1 MPLER
6 SKLTLRPSLFFL
18 CILVGV
24 IAGGG
29 AIAFHLLCQLFQ
41 HLFLGGLA
49 GYYPPH
55 PGGEEPLFSPFAVPF
70 RRFLLLIIPALGGL
84 MSGWLVYTFAPE
96 AEGHGTDAVIE
107 AYHKRQGYIRGR
119 IPLIKALASAL
130 TLGSGGSGGREGP
143 IAQIGAGFGS
153 FLGRTLKLT
162 ERERRILLAAGMG
175 AGIGSIFRAPLA
187 GALFAAEV
195 LYSELE
201 FEAEVIIPAGIS
213 SVVAYCLFCLVY
225 GWGSLFHTPDITF
238 QDPLELFPYA
248 VMALVLAATAI
259 LYVRSFYGVQA
270 YFRKLRIPDT
280 FKPALGGLATGLI
293 GFFLPQALGFSYGF
307 VQQILDGNVTLW
319 LLVAVSLAKI
329 LATSFSIGSGGSA
342 GVFGPSMVIG
352 ACVGGAMGKIFN
364 YLMPGVVEHVTPFA
378 VVGMA
383 GFFAAASKAPISTI
397 IFVSE
402 MTNSYHLLLP
412 SLLVCSLSFLL
423 SRSWTIYHQQVPAK
437 HDSPAHR
444 GEFVVDVLEDL
455 RVIDAYTPM
464 SLTKI
469 PENMSLRDLIK
480 VVSDTDCYNYPVV
493 DEGGRLIGMIS
504 VDDIRGV
511 LLEEGVY
518 PLIIAKDLAQPNPVT
533 VTLNESLNSALHK
546 FTLMD
551 MQGRPVEEIPV
562 VDDKNPNEIIGVLT
576 RRNLLAAYSR
586 EMEKRSRP

>member
-1 MPLER
+1 MSR
-6 SKLTLRPSLFFL
+6 TKIVFY
-18 CILVGV
+18 CILVGL

-29 AIAFHLLCQLFQ
+29 AIFFHFLCQLFH
-41 HLFLGGLA
+41 HLFLGKLA

-55 PGGEEPLFSPFAVPF
+55 PAGESPLFPVEPTSPN
-70 RRFLLLIIPALGGL
+70 RLILLILPALGGIV
-84 MSGWLVYTFAPE
+84 SGWLVYKYAPE

-107 AYHKRQGYIRGR
+107 AYHRKQGHIRSR
-119 IPLIKALASAL
+119 IPFIKTIASAF

-153 FLGRTLKLT
+153 FLGRALKLS
-162 ERERRILLAAGMG
+162 EKERRILLAAGMG

-195 LYSELE
+195 LYRELE

-213 SVVAYCLFCLVY
+213 SVVGYCLFCLVY
-225 GWGSLFHTPDITF
+225 GWGSLFEAPDIYF
-238 QDPLELFPYA
+238 KDPLELFPYSI
-248 VMALVLAATAI
+248 MAFVLAGMAV
-259 LYVRSFYGVQA
+259 LYVRSFYGLQA
-270 YFRKLRIPDT
+270 RFRRLRIPDHW
-280 FKPALGGLATGLI
+280 KPAIGGLATGVI
-293 GFFLPQALGFSYGF
+293 GFFLPQTLAFGYGF
-307 VQQILDGNVTLW
+307 IQQALDGKVVLW
-319 LLVAVSLAKI
+319 LLVAVAFGKI
-329 LATSFSIGSGGSA
+329 FTTSFSIGSGGSG

-352 ACVGGAMGKIFN
+352 ASIGGAMGEIFHR
-364 YLMPGVVEHVTPFA
+364 LFPTVVEHTSSFV

-455 RVIDAYTPM
+455 KVIDAYTPM

-469 PENMSLRDLIK
+469 PENMPLRDLIK
-480 VVSDTDCYNYPVV
+480 VVSDTNCYNYPVV

>member
-1 MPLER
+1 MSR
-6 SKLTLRPSLFFL
+6 TKIVFY
-18 CILVGV
+18 CILVGL

-29 AIAFHLLCQLFQ
+29 AIFFHFLCQLF
-41 HLFLGGLA
+41 HYLFLGKLA

-55 PGGEEPLFSPFAVPF
+55 PAGESPLFPVEPTSPN
-70 RRFLLLIIPALGGL
+70 RLILLILPALGGVV
-84 MSGWLVYTFAPE
+84 SGWLVYKYAPE
-96 AEGHGTDAVIE
+96 AEGDGADAAIE
-107 AYHKRQGYIRGR
+107 AYHRKQGHIRSR
-119 IPLIKALASAL
+119 IPFIKTIASAF

-153 FLGRTLKLT
+153 FLGRALKLS
-162 ERERRILLAAGMG
+162 EKERRILLAAGMG

-195 LYSELE
+195 LYRELE

-213 SVVAYCLFCLVY
+213 SVVGYCLFCLVY
-225 GWGSLFHTPDITF
+225 GWGSLFETPDIYF
-238 QDPLELFPYA
+238 KDPLELFPYSI
-248 VMALVLAATAI
+248 MAFVLAGMAV
-259 LYVRSFYGVQA
+259 LYVRSFYGLQA
-270 YFRKLRIPDT
+270 RFRRLRIPDHW
-280 FKPALGGLATGLI
+280 KPAIGGLATGVI
-293 GFFLPQALGFSYGF
+293 GFFLPQTLAFGYGF
-307 VQQILDGNVTLW
+307 IQQALDGKVVLW
-319 LLVAVSLAKI
+319 LLVAVAFGKI
-329 LATSFSIGSGGSA
+329 FTTSFSIGSGGSG
-342 GVFGPSMVIG
+342 GVFGPSIVIG
-352 ACVGGAMGKIFN
+352 ASIGGAMGEIFHR
-364 YLMPGVVEHVTPFA
+364 LFPTVVEHTSPFV

-412 SLLVCSLSFLL
+412 SMLVCSLSFLL

>member
-1 MPLER
+1 MSR
-6 SKLTLRPSLFFL
+6 TKIVFY
-18 CILVGV
+18 CILVGL

-29 AIAFHLLCQLFQ
+29 AIFFHFLCQLF
-41 HLFLGGLA
+41 HYLFLGKLA

-55 PGGEEPLFSPFAVPF
+55 PAGESPLFPVEPTSPN
-70 RRFLLLIIPALGGL
+70 RLILLILPALGGVV
-84 MSGWLVYTFAPE
+84 SGWLVYKYAPE

-107 AYHKRQGYIRGR
+107 AYHRKQGHIRSR
-119 IPLIKALASAL
+119 IPFIKTIASAF

-153 FLGRTLKLT
+153 FLGRALKLS
-162 ERERRILLAAGMG
+162 EKERRILLAAGMG

-195 LYSELE
+195 LYRELE

-213 SVVAYCLFCLVY
+213 SVVGYCLFCLVY
-225 GWGSLFHTPDITF
+225 GWGSLFEAPDIYF
-238 QDPLELFPYA
+238 KDPLELFPYSI
-248 VMALVLAATAI
+248 MAFVLAGMAV
-259 LYVRSFYGVQA
+259 LYVRSFYGLQA
-270 YFRKLRIPDT
+270 RFRRLRIPDHW
-280 FKPALGGLATGLI
+280 KPAIGGLATGVI
-293 GFFLPQALGFSYGF
+293 GFFLPQTLAFGYGF
-307 VQQILDGNVTLW
+307 IQQTLDGKVVLW
-319 LLVAVSLAKI
+319 LLVAVAFGKI
-329 LATSFSIGSGGSA
+329 FTTSFSIGSGGSG

-352 ACVGGAMGKIFN
+352 ASIGGAMGEIFHR
-364 YLMPGVVEHVTPFA
+364 LFPTVVEHTSPF
-378 VVGMA
+378 VIVGMA

-412 SLLVCSLSFLL
+412 SMLVCSLSFLL

>member
-1 MPLER
+1 MSR
-6 SKLTLRPSLFFL
+6 TKIVFY
-18 CILVGV
+18 CILVGL

-29 AIAFHLLCQLFQ
+29 AIFFHFLCQLF
-41 HLFLGGLA
+41 HYLFLGKLA

-55 PGGEEPLFSPFAVPF
+55 PAGESPLFPVEPTSPN
-70 RRFLLLIIPALGGL
+70 RLILLILPALGGVV
-84 MSGWLVYTFAPE
+84 SGWLVYKYAPE
-96 AEGHGTDAVIE
+96 AEGDGADAAIE
-107 AYHKRQGYIRGR
+107 AYHRKQGHIRSR
-119 IPLIKALASAL
+119 IPFIKTIASAF

-153 FLGRTLKLT
+153 FLGRALKLS
-162 ERERRILLAAGMG
+162 EKERRILLAAGMG
-175 AGIGSIFRAPLA
+175 AGIGSIFRAPMA

-195 LYSELE
+195 LYRELE

-213 SVVAYCLFCLVY
+213 SVVGYCLFCLVY
-225 GWGSLFHTPDITF
+225 GWGSLFETPDIYF
-238 QDPLELFPYA
+238 KDPLELFPYSI
-248 VMALVLAATAI
+248 MAFVLAGMAV
-259 LYVRSFYGVQA
+259 LYVRSFYGLQA
-270 YFRKLRIPDT
+270 RFRRLRIPDHW
-280 FKPALGGLATGLI
+280 KPAVGGLATGVI
-293 GFFLPQALGFSYGF
+293 GFFLPQTLAFGYGF
-307 VQQILDGNVTLW
+307 IQQALDGKVVLW
-319 LLVAVSLAKI
+319 LLVAVAFGKI
-329 LATSFSIGSGGSA
+329 FTTSFSIGSGGSG

-352 ACVGGAMGKIFN
+352 ASIGGAMGEIFHR
-364 YLMPGVVEHVTPFA
+364 LFPTVVEHTSPFV

-412 SLLVCSLSFLL
+412 SMLVCSLSFLL

>member
-1 MPLER
+1 MSR
-6 SKLTLRPSLFFL
+6 TKIVFY
-18 CILVGV
+18 CILVGL

-29 AIAFHLLCQLFQ
+29 AIFFHFLCQLF
-41 HLFLGGLA
+41 HYLFLGKLA

-55 PGGEEPLFSPFAVPF
+55 PAGESPLFPVEPTSPN
-70 RRFLLLIIPALGGL
+70 RLILLILPALGGVV
-84 MSGWLVYTFAPE
+84 SGWLVYKYAPE
-96 AEGHGTDAVIE
+96 AEGDGADAAIE
-107 AYHKRQGYIRGR
+107 AYHRKQGHIRSR
-119 IPLIKALASAL
+119 IPFIKTIASAF

-153 FLGRTLKLT
+153 FLGRALKLS
-162 ERERRILLAAGMG
+162 EKERRILLAAGMG

-195 LYSELE
+195 LYRELE

-213 SVVAYCLFCLVY
+213 SVVGYCLFCLVY
-225 GWGSLFHTPDITF
+225 GWGSLFEAPDIYF
-238 QDPLELFPYA
+238 KDPLELFPYSI
-248 VMALVLAATAI
+248 MAFVLAGMAV
-259 LYVRSFYGVQA
+259 LYVRSFYGLQA
-270 YFRKLRIPDT
+270 RFRRLRIPDHW
-280 FKPALGGLATGLI
+280 KPAIGGLATGVI
-293 GFFLPQALGFSYGF
+293 GFFLPQTLAFGYGF
-307 VQQILDGNVTLW
+307 IQQALDGKVVLW
-319 LLVAVSLAKI
+319 LLVAVAFGKI
-329 LATSFSIGSGGSA
+329 FTTSFSIGSGGSG
-342 GVFGPSMVIG
+342 GVFGPSIVIG
-352 ACVGGAMGKIFN
+352 ASIGGAMGEIFHR
-364 YLMPGVVEHVTPFA
+364 LFPTVVEHTSPFV

-397 IFVSE
+397 ILVSE

-412 SLLVCSLSFLL
+412 SMLVCSLSFLL
-423 SRSWTIYHQQVPAK
+423 SRSWTIYHHQVPAK

>member
-1 MPLER
+1 MSR
-6 SKLTLRPSLFFL
+6 TKIVFY
-18 CILVGV
+18 CILVGL

-29 AIAFHLLCQLFQ
+29 AIFFHFLCQLF
-41 HLFLGGLA
+41 HYLFLGKLA

-55 PGGEEPLFSPFAVPF
+55 PAGESPLFPVEPTSPN
-70 RRFLLLIIPALGGL
+70 RLILLTLPALGGVV
-84 MSGWLVYTFAPE
+84 SGWLVYKYAPE

-107 AYHKRQGYIRGR
+107 AYHRKQGHIRSR
-119 IPLIKALASAL
+119 IPFIKTIASAF

-153 FLGRTLKLT
+153 FLGRALKLS
-162 ERERRILLAAGMG
+162 EKERRILLAAGMG

-195 LYSELE
+195 LYRELE

-213 SVVAYCLFCLVY
+213 SVVGYCLFCLVY
-225 GWGSLFHTPDITF
+225 GWGSLFEAPDIYF
-238 QDPLELFPYA
+238 KDPLELFPYSI
-248 VMALVLAATAI
+248 MAFVLAGMAV
-259 LYVRSFYGVQA
+259 LYVRSFYGLQA
-270 YFRKLRIPDT
+270 RFRRLRIPDHW
-280 FKPALGGLATGLI
+280 KPAIGGLATGVI
-293 GFFLPQALGFSYGF
+293 GFFLPQTLAFGYGF
-307 VQQILDGNVTLW
+307 IQQALDGKVVLW
-319 LLVAVSLAKI
+319 LLVAVAFGKI
-329 LATSFSIGSGGSA
+329 FTTSFSIGSGGSG
-342 GVFGPSMVIG
+342 GVFGPSIVIG
-352 ACVGGAMGKIFN
+352 ASIGGAMGEIFHR
-364 YLMPGVVEHVTPFA
+364 LFPTVVEHTSPFV

-397 IFVSE
+397 ILVSE

-412 SLLVCSLSFLL
+412 SMLVCSLSFLL

>member
-1 MPLER
+1 MSR
-6 SKLTLRPSLFFL
+6 TKIVFY
-18 CILVGV
+18 CILVGL

-29 AIAFHLLCQLFQ
+29 AIFFHFLCQLFH
-41 HLFLGGLA
+41 HLFLGKLA

-55 PGGEEPLFSPFAVPF
+55 PAGESPLFPVEPTSPN
-70 RRFLLLIIPALGGL
+70 RLILLILPALGGIV
-84 MSGWLVYTFAPE
+84 SGWLVYKYAPE

-107 AYHKRQGYIRGR
+107 AYHRKQGHIRSR
-119 IPLIKALASAL
+119 IPFIKTIASAF

-153 FLGRTLKLT
+153 FLGRALKLS
-162 ERERRILLAAGMG
+162 EKERRILLAAGMG

-187 GALFAAEV
+187 GALFSAEV
-195 LYSELE
+195 LYRELE

-213 SVVAYCLFCLVY
+213 SVVGYCLFCLVY
-225 GWGSLFHTPDITF
+225 GWGSLFEAPDIYF
-238 QDPLELFPYA
+238 KDPLELFPYSI
-248 VMALVLAATAI
+248 MAFVLAGMAV
-259 LYVRSFYGVQA
+259 LYVRSFYGLQA
-270 YFRKLRIPDT
+270 RFRRLRIPDHW
-280 FKPALGGLATGLI
+280 KPAIGGLATGVI
-293 GFFLPQALGFSYGF
+293 GFFLPQTLAFGYGF
-307 VQQILDGNVTLW
+307 IQQALDGKVVLW
-319 LLVAVSLAKI
+319 LLVAVAFGKI
-329 LATSFSIGSGGSA
+329 FTTSFSIGSGGSG

-352 ACVGGAMGKIFN
+352 ASIGGAMGEIFHR
-364 YLMPGVVEHVTPFA
+364 LFPTVVEHTSSFV

-469 PENMSLRDLIK
+469 PENMPLRDLIK
-480 VVSDTDCYNYPVV
+480 VVSDTNCYNYPVV
-493 DEGGRLIGMIS
+493 DAGGRLIGMIS

>member
-1 MPLER
+1 MSR
-6 SKLTLRPSLFFL
+6 TKIVFY
-18 CILVGV
+18 CILVGL

-29 AIAFHLLCQLFQ
+29 AIFFHFLCQLF
-41 HLFLGGLA
+41 HYLFLGKLA

-55 PGGEEPLFSPFAVPF
+55 PAGESPLFPVEPTSPN
-70 RRFLLLIIPALGGL
+70 RLILLILPALGGVV
-84 MSGWLVYTFAPE
+84 SGWLVYKYAPE
-96 AEGHGTDAVIE
+96 AEGDGADAAIE
-107 AYHKRQGYIRGR
+107 AYHRKQGHIRSR
-119 IPLIKALASAL
+119 IPFIKTIASAF

-153 FLGRTLKLT
+153 FLGRALKLS
-162 ERERRILLAAGMG
+162 EKERRILLAAGMG

-195 LYSELE
+195 LYRELE

-213 SVVAYCLFCLVY
+213 SVVGYCLFCLVY
-225 GWGSLFHTPDITF
+225 GWGSLFETPDIYF
-238 QDPLELFPYA
+238 KDPLELFPYSI
-248 VMALVLAATAI
+248 MAFVLAGMAV
-259 LYVRSFYGVQA
+259 LYVRSFYGLQA
-270 YFRKLRIPDT
+270 RFRRLRIPDHW
-280 FKPALGGLATGLI
+280 KPAIGGLATGVI
-293 GFFLPQALGFSYGF
+293 GFFLPQTLAFGYGF
-307 VQQILDGNVTLW
+307 IQQALDGKVVLW
-319 LLVAVSLAKI
+319 LLVAVAFGKI
-329 LATSFSIGSGGSA
+329 FTTSFSIGSGGSG
-342 GVFGPSMVIG
+342 GVFGPSIVIG
-352 ACVGGAMGKIFN
+352 ASIGGAMGEIFHR
-364 YLMPGVVEHVTPFA
+364 LFPTVVEHTSPFV

-397 IFVSE
+397 ILVSE

-412 SLLVCSLSFLL
+412 SMLVCSLSFLL
-423 SRSWTIYHQQVPAK
+423 SRSWTIYHHQVPAK

>member
-1 MPLER
+1 MSR
-6 SKLTLRPSLFFL
+6 TKIVFY
-18 CILVGV
+18 CILVGL

-29 AIAFHLLCQLFQ
+29 AIFFHFLCQLF
-41 HLFLGGLA
+41 HYLFLGKLA

-55 PGGEEPLFSPFAVPF
+55 PAGESPLFPVEPTSPN
-70 RRFLLLIIPALGGL
+70 RLILLTLPALGGVV
-84 MSGWLVYTFAPE
+84 SGWLVYKYAPE

-107 AYHKRQGYIRGR
+107 AYHRKQGHIRSR
-119 IPLIKALASAL
+119 IPFIKTIASAF

-153 FLGRTLKLT
+153 FLGRALKLS
-162 ERERRILLAAGMG
+162 EKERRILLAAGMG

-195 LYSELE
+195 LYRELE

-213 SVVAYCLFCLVY
+213 SVVGYCLFCLVY
-225 GWGSLFHTPDITF
+225 GWGSLFEAPDIYF
-238 QDPLELFPYA
+238 KDPLELFPYSI
-248 VMALVLAATAI
+248 MAFVLAGMAV
-259 LYVRSFYGVQA
+259 LYVRSFYGLQA
-270 YFRKLRIPDT
+270 RFRRLRIPDHW
-280 FKPALGGLATGLI
+280 KPAIGGLATGVI
-293 GFFLPQALGFSYGF
+293 GFFLPQTLAFGYGF
-307 VQQILDGNVTLW
+307 IQQTLDGKVVLW
-319 LLVAVSLAKI
+319 LLVAVAFGKI
-329 LATSFSIGSGGSA
+329 FTTSFSIGSGGSG

-352 ACVGGAMGKIFN
+352 ASVGGAMGEIFHR
-364 YLMPGVVEHVTPFA
+364 LFPTVVEHTSSFV

>member
-1 MPLER
+1 MSR
-6 SKLTLRPSLFFL
+6 TKIVFY
-18 CILVGV
+18 CILVGL

-29 AIAFHLLCQLFQ
+29 AIFFHFLCQLF
-41 HLFLGGLA
+41 HYLFLGKLA

-55 PGGEEPLFSPFAVPF
+55 PAGESPLFPVEPTSPN
-70 RRFLLLIIPALGGL
+70 RLILLILPALGGVV
-84 MSGWLVYTFAPE
+84 SGWLVYKYAPE
-96 AEGHGTDAVIE
+96 AEGDGADAAIE
-107 AYHKRQGYIRGR
+107 AYHRKQGHIRSR
-119 IPLIKALASAL
+119 IPFIKTIASAF

-153 FLGRTLKLT
+153 FLGRALKLS
-162 ERERRILLAAGMG
+162 EKERRILLAAGMG
-175 AGIGSIFRAPLA
+175 AGIGSIFRAPMA

-195 LYSELE
+195 LYRELE

-213 SVVAYCLFCLVY
+213 SVVGYCLFCLVY
-225 GWGSLFHTPDITF
+225 GWGSLFETPDIYF
-238 QDPLELFPYA
+238 KDPLELFPYSI
-248 VMALVLAATAI
+248 MAFVLAGMAV
-259 LYVRSFYGVQA
+259 LYVRSFYGLQA
-270 YFRKLRIPDT
+270 RFRRLRIPDHW
-280 FKPALGGLATGLI
+280 KPAVGGLATGVI
-293 GFFLPQALGFSYGF
+293 GFFLPQTLAFGYGF
-307 VQQILDGNVTLW
+307 IQQALDGKVVLW
-319 LLVAVSLAKI
+319 LLVAVAFGKI
-329 LATSFSIGSGGSA
+329 FTTSFSIGSGGSG

-352 ACVGGAMGKIFN
+352 ASIGGAMGEIFHR
-364 YLMPGVVEHVTPFA
+364 LFPTVVEHTSPFV

-397 IFVSE
+397 ILVSE

-412 SLLVCSLSFLL
+412 SMLVCSLSFLL
-423 SRSWTIYHQQVPAK
+423 SRSWTIYHHQVPAK

>member
-1 MPLER
+1 MSR
-6 SKLTLRPSLFFL
+6 TKIVFY
-18 CILVGV
+18 CILVGL

-29 AIAFHLLCQLFQ
+29 AIFFHFLCQLF
-41 HLFLGGLA
+41 HYLFLGKLA

-55 PGGEEPLFSPFAVPF
+55 PAGESPLFPVEPTSPN
-70 RRFLLLIIPALGGL
+70 RLILLILPALGGVV
-84 MSGWLVYTFAPE
+84 SGWLVYKYAPE
-96 AEGHGTDAVIE
+96 AEGDGADAAIE
-107 AYHKRQGYIRGR
+107 AYHRKQGHIRSR
-119 IPLIKALASAL
+119 IPFIKTIASAF

-153 FLGRTLKLT
+153 FLGRALKLS
-162 ERERRILLAAGMG
+162 EKERRILLAAGMG
-175 AGIGSIFRAPLA
+175 AGIGSIFRAPMA

-195 LYSELE
+195 LYRELE

-213 SVVAYCLFCLVY
+213 SVVGYCLFCLVY
-225 GWGSLFHTPDITF
+225 GWGSLFETPDIYF
-238 QDPLELFPYA
+238 KDPLELFPYSI
-248 VMALVLAATAI
+248 MAFVLAGMAV
-259 LYVRSFYGVQA
+259 LYVRSFYGLQA
-270 YFRKLRIPDT
+270 RFRRLRIPDHW
-280 FKPALGGLATGLI
+280 KPAIGGLATGVI
-293 GFFLPQALGFSYGF
+293 GFFLPQTLAFGYGF
-307 VQQILDGNVTLW
+307 IQQALDGKVVLW
-319 LLVAVSLAKI
+319 LLVAVAFGKI
-329 LATSFSIGSGGSA
+329 FTTSFSIGSGGSG

-352 ACVGGAMGKIFN
+352 ASIGGAVGEIFHR
-364 YLMPGVVEHVTPFA
+364 LFPTVVEHTSPFV

-397 IFVSE
+397 ILVSE

-412 SLLVCSLSFLL
+412 SMLVCSLSFLL
-423 SRSWTIYHQQVPAK
+423 SRSWTIYHHQVPAK

>member
-1 MPLER
+1 MGE
-6 SKLTLRPSLFFL
+6 
-18 CILVGV
+18 I
-24 IAGGG
+24 
-29 AIAFHLLCQLFQ
+29 FH
-41 HLFLGGLA
+41 
-49 GYYPPH
+49 
-55 PGGEEPLFSPFAVPF
+55 
-70 RRFLLLIIPALGGL
+70 R
-84 MSGWLVYTFAPE
+84 
-96 AEGHGTDAVIE
+96 
-107 AYHKRQGYIRGR
+107 
-119 IPLIKALASAL
+119 
-130 TLGSGGSGGREGP
+130 
-143 IAQIGAGFGS
+143 
-153 FLGRTLKLT
+153 
-162 ERERRILLAAGMG
+162 
-175 AGIGSIFRAPLA
+175 
-187 GALFAAEV
+187 
-195 LYSELE
+195 
-201 FEAEVIIPAGIS
+201 
-213 SVVAYCLFCLVY
+213 
-225 GWGSLFHTPDITF
+225 
-238 QDPLELFPYA
+238 LFP
-248 VMALVLAATAI
+248 T
-259 LYVRSFYGVQA
+259 
-270 YFRKLRIPDT
+270 
-280 FKPALGGLATGLI
+280 
-293 GFFLPQALGFSYGF
+293 
-307 VQQILDGNVTLW
+307 
-319 LLVAVSLAKI
+319 
-329 LATSFSIGSGGSA
+329 
-342 GVFGPSMVIG
+342 
-352 ACVGGAMGKIFN
+352 
-364 YLMPGVVEHVTPFA
+364 VVEHTSSFV

-469 PENMSLRDLIK
+469 PENMPLRDLIK
-480 VVSDTDCYNYPVV
+480 VVSDTNCYNYPVV

>member
-1 MPLER
+1 MSR
-6 SKLTLRPSLFFL
+6 TKIVFY
-18 CILVGV
+18 CILVGL

-29 AIAFHLLCQLFQ
+29 AIFFHFLCQLF
-41 HLFLGGLA
+41 HYLFLGKLA

-55 PGGEEPLFSPFAVPF
+55 PAGESPLFPVEPTSPN
-70 RRFLLLIIPALGGL
+70 RLILLILPALGGVV
-84 MSGWLVYTFAPE
+84 SGWLVYKYAPE

-107 AYHKRQGYIRGR
+107 AYHRKQGHIRSR
-119 IPLIKALASAL
+119 IPFIKTIASAF

-153 FLGRTLKLT
+153 FLGRALKLS
-162 ERERRILLAAGMG
+162 EKERRILLAAGMG

-195 LYSELE
+195 LYRELE

-213 SVVAYCLFCLVY
+213 SVVGYCLFCLVY
-225 GWGSLFHTPDITF
+225 GWGSLFEAPDIYF
-238 QDPLELFPYA
+238 KDPLELFPYSI
-248 VMALVLAATAI
+248 MAFVLAGMAV
-259 LYVRSFYGVQA
+259 LYVRSFYGLQA
-270 YFRKLRIPDT
+270 RFRRLRIPDHW
-280 FKPALGGLATGLI
+280 KPAVGGLATGVI
-293 GFFLPQALGFSYGF
+293 GFFLPQTLAFGYGF
-307 VQQILDGNVTLW
+307 IQQALDGKVVLW
-319 LLVAVSLAKI
+319 LLVAVAFGKI
-329 LATSFSIGSGGSA
+329 FTTSFSIGSGGSG

-352 ACVGGAMGKIFN
+352 ASIGGAMGEIFHR
-364 YLMPGVVEHVTPFA
+364 LFPTVVEHTSPF
-378 VVGMA
+378 VIVGMA

-412 SLLVCSLSFLL
+412 SMLVCSLSFLL
-423 SRSWTIYHQQVPAK
+423 SRSWTIYHHQVPAK

>member
-1 MPLER
+1 MSR
-6 SKLTLRPSLFFL
+6 TKIVFY
-18 CILVGV
+18 CILVGL

-29 AIAFHLLCQLFQ
+29 AIFFHFLCQLFH
-41 HLFLGGLA
+41 HLFLGKLA

-55 PGGEEPLFSPFAVPF
+55 PAGESPLFPVEPTSPN
-70 RRFLLLIIPALGGL
+70 RLILLTLPALGGVV
-84 MSGWLVYTFAPE
+84 SGWLVYKYAPE

-107 AYHKRQGYIRGR
+107 AYHRKQGHIRSR
-119 IPLIKALASAL
+119 IPFIKTIASAF

-153 FLGRTLKLT
+153 FLGRALKLS
-162 ERERRILLAAGMG
+162 EKERRILLAAGMG

-195 LYSELE
+195 LYRELE

-213 SVVAYCLFCLVY
+213 SVVGYCLFCLVY
-225 GWGSLFHTPDITF
+225 GWGSLFEAPDIYF
-238 QDPLELFPYA
+238 KDPLELFPYSI
-248 VMALVLAATAI
+248 MAFVLAGMAV
-259 LYVRSFYGVQA
+259 LYVRSFYGLQA
-270 YFRKLRIPDT
+270 RFRRLRIPDHW
-280 FKPALGGLATGLI
+280 KPAIGGLATGVI
-293 GFFLPQALGFSYGF
+293 GFFLPQTLAFGYGF
-307 VQQILDGNVTLW
+307 IQQALDGKVVLW
-319 LLVAVSLAKI
+319 LLVAVAFGKI
-329 LATSFSIGSGGSA
+329 FTTSFSIGSGGSG

-352 ACVGGAMGKIFN
+352 ASVGGAMGEIFHR
-364 YLMPGVVEHVTPFA
+364 LFPTVVEHTSSFV

>member
-1 MPLER
+1 MSR
-6 SKLTLRPSLFFL
+6 TKIVFY
-18 CILVGV
+18 CILVGL

-29 AIAFHLLCQLFQ
+29 AIFFHFLCQLF
-41 HLFLGGLA
+41 HYLFLGKLA

-55 PGGEEPLFSPFAVPF
+55 PAGESPLFPVEPTSPN
-70 RRFLLLIIPALGGL
+70 RLILLILPALGGVV
-84 MSGWLVYTFAPE
+84 SGWLVYKYAPE

-107 AYHKRQGYIRGR
+107 AYHRKQGHIRSR
-119 IPLIKALASAL
+119 IPFIKTIASAF

-153 FLGRTLKLT
+153 FLGRALKLS
-162 ERERRILLAAGMG
+162 EKERRILLAAGMG

-195 LYSELE
+195 LYRELE

-213 SVVAYCLFCLVY
+213 SVVGYCLFCLVY
-225 GWGSLFHTPDITF
+225 GWGSLFETPDIYF
-238 QDPLELFPYA
+238 KDPLELFPYSI
-248 VMALVLAATAI
+248 MAFVLAGMAV
-259 LYVRSFYGVQA
+259 LYVRSFYGLQA
-270 YFRKLRIPDT
+270 RFRRLRIPDHW
-280 FKPALGGLATGLI
+280 KPAVGGLATGVI
-293 GFFLPQALGFSYGF
+293 GFFLPQTLAFGYGF
-307 VQQILDGNVTLW
+307 IQQALDGKVVLW
-319 LLVAVSLAKI
+319 LLVAVAFGKI
-329 LATSFSIGSGGSA
+329 FTTSFSIGSGGSG
-342 GVFGPSMVIG
+342 GVFGPSIVIG
-352 ACVGGAMGKIFN
+352 ASIGGAMGEIFHR
-364 YLMPGVVEHVTPFA
+364 LFPTVVEHTSPF
-378 VVGMA
+378 VIVGMA

-412 SLLVCSLSFLL
+412 SMLVCSLSFLL

>member
-1 MPLER
+1 MSR
-6 SKLTLRPSLFFL
+6 TKIVFY
-18 CILVGV
+18 CILVGL

-29 AIAFHLLCQLFQ
+29 AIFFHFLCQLF
-41 HLFLGGLA
+41 HYLFLGKLA

-55 PGGEEPLFSPFAVPF
+55 PAGESPLFPVEPTSPN
-70 RRFLLLIIPALGGL
+70 RLILLILPALGGVV
-84 MSGWLVYTFAPE
+84 SGWLVYKYAPE

-107 AYHKRQGYIRGR
+107 AYHRKQGHIRSR
-119 IPLIKALASAL
+119 IPFIKTIASAF

-153 FLGRTLKLT
+153 FLGRALKLS
-162 ERERRILLAAGMG
+162 EKERRILLAAGMG

-195 LYSELE
+195 LYRELE

-213 SVVAYCLFCLVY
+213 SVVGYCLFCLVY
-225 GWGSLFHTPDITF
+225 GWGSLFEAPDIYF
-238 QDPLELFPYA
+238 KDPLELFPYSI
-248 VMALVLAATAI
+248 MAFVLAGMAV
-259 LYVRSFYGVQA
+259 LYVRSFYGLQA
-270 YFRKLRIPDT
+270 RFRRLRIPDHW
-280 FKPALGGLATGLI
+280 KPAIGGLATGVI
-293 GFFLPQALGFSYGF
+293 GFFLPQTLAFGYGF
-307 VQQILDGNVTLW
+307 IQQALDGKVVLW
-319 LLVAVSLAKI
+319 LLVAVAFGKI
-329 LATSFSIGSGGSA
+329 FTTSFSIGSGGSG

-352 ACVGGAMGKIFN
+352 ASVGGAMGEIFHR
-364 YLMPGVVEHVTPFA
+364 LFPTVVEHTSSFV